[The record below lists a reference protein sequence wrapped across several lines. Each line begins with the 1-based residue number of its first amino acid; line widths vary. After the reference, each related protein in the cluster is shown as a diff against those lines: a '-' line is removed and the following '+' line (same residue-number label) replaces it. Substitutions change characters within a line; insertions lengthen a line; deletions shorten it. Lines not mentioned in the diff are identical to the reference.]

1 MSIDLHIHSTASDG
15 TRTPLEILASARR
28 IGLTAI
34 AITDHDTLAG
44 SRELLESPALVDIK
58 ALSGV
63 EISAAPPPLC
73 PQRGSFHILGYG
85 IAFDHAPLNRA
96 LERLQNARR
105 ERNPKIIQRLNALGF
120 ALAADE
126 AIALAGSVDGMG
138 RPHIARL
145 MKHKGYVRSI
155 DEAFDRYLGHG
166 RPAYVDKFRIS
177 CPEALALIRD
187 AGGIPVLAHPGVTL
201 DPAVDPAI
209 DLDRLL
215 AELVAM
221 GLGGIEVYYPDHDA
235 AQTARYAAAA
245 RRYGLLMTGG
255 SDFHGSLKPEIQLGI
270 GTGDLA
276 VPDALYVKLTEALSA
291 QRPRVAGARG

>member
-1 MSIDLHIHSTASDG
+1 LSIDLHIHSTASDG

-85 IAFDHAPLNRA
+85 IAFDHPPLNRA

-105 ERNPKIIQRLNALGF
+105 ERNPKI
-120 ALAADE
+120 
-126 AIALAGSVDGMG
+126 
-138 RPHIARL
+138 
-145 MKHKGYVRSI
+145 
-155 DEAFDRYLGHG
+155 
-166 RPAYVDKFRIS
+166 
-177 CPEALALIRD
+177 
-187 AGGIPVLAHPGVTL
+187 
-201 DPAVDPAI
+201 
-209 DLDRLL
+209 
-215 AELVAM
+215 
-221 GLGGIEVYYPDHDA
+221 
-235 AQTARYAAAA
+235 
-245 RRYGLLMTGG
+245 
-255 SDFHGSLKPEIQLGI
+255 IQLGI

-291 QRPRVAGARG
+291 QHPRVAVARG